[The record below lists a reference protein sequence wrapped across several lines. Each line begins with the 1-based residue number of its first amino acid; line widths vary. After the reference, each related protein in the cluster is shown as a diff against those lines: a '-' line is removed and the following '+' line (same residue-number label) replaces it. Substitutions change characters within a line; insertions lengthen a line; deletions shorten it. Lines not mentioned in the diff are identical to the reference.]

1 MSKQHKKHTLQVPAP
16 PLPPPPSPQHAA
28 QVSFFEKTPL
38 AEITLAAAA
47 LVVWAACISNGF
59 VFFDD
64 DKAIFYNSALKN
76 PSLGKFFSGQ
86 NLGMYAPIS
95 WIAYWVG
102 QLISGQEAWGYHLL
116 GVLLHALNTVLAFR
130 LLRGLTG
137 RSAAAFFAAL
147 LFAVH
152 PVQAEAVC
160 WAAALSTVLFSTFY
174 LASALAWLSWRR
186 GGSVAWL
193 ALSLLFFTLAC
204 LSKSAAVTL
213 PLVLLAMEWYV
224 RRNIVPAAEVS
235 RNGIPAAAPVGRND
249 IVTNS
254 TPSRNTIP
262 AYMYLPYFALSL
274 WFGLNTFATRTAE
287 GHDIEQTS
295 AAFSALDRFW
305 MVSQTLLFYP
315 FKLLLPFG
323 FSISYPFVKNGG
335 GSWPIE
341 YYVAPVALAA
351 LGFFVWKK
359 WRDRPEL
366 LLGLALYLLPLTVML
381 PFRTVGSFELRSDRY
396 VYLSCLG
403 LFFVA
408 GIFWEKMQPTLRTAT
423 LAGVGAA
430 LGILAFLQTSVW
442 RDGVAM
448 FQNCVEKTPESA
460 LCQCNLAYN
469 KLISL
474 DFQAAADHYSAALN
488 SDATYIEAHNGRG
501 QAYLNLRQIP
511 QAYEDFDRAIKGGL
525 SSPKLYLNRGKCHVM
540 LSRPAEAMPDLQK
553 SIELEPK
560 EPEVWY
566 LKGVANEKLNQLDA
580 AIADYARAIEL
591 RPNYVEA
598 LTNRGVL
605 LLNARRLEEAVA
617 AFDAGI
623 AVAPNMAMLHSNR
636 ANANFQLGRY
646 ADAVSDASK
655 ALSLNAKYLP
665 AYQIRGNAYI
675 RLGDSAKGQADL
687 QQAAVLQKK

>member
-1 MSKQHKKHTLQVPAP
+1 MSKQQKKQAPQLTPPHPAAP
-16 PLPPPPSPQHAA
+16 F
-28 QVSFFEKTPL
+28 SFFEKTPL
-38 AEITLAAAA
+38 VEITLAAAA
-47 LVVWAACISNGF
+47 LAVWAACISNGF

-64 DKAIFYNSALKN
+64 DKAIFYNAALKN
-76 PSLGKFFSGQ
+76 PSLSKFFSGQ

-130 LLRGLTG
+130 LLRGITG

-160 WAAALSTVLFSTFY
+160 WAAALSTLLFSTFY
-174 LASALAWLSWRR
+174 LASALAWLSWRKSI
-186 GGSVAWL
+186 GSSPLAWL
-193 ALSLLFFTLAC
+193 ALSLLFFVLAC

-224 RRNIVPAAEVS
+224 RRNSVPAADLS
-235 RNGIPAAAPVGRND
+235 RND
-249 IVTNS
+249 IPANS

-274 WFGLNTFATRTAE
+274 WFGLHTFSTRAAE

-295 AAFSALDRFW
+295 AAFSTLDRFW

-323 FSISYPFVKNGG
+323 FSISYPFVKS
-335 GSWPIE
+335 GSGTWPIE
-341 YYVAPVALAA
+341 YYAAPAVLAA
-351 LGFFVWKK
+351 LAFLVWKK

-366 LLGLALYLLPLTVML
+366 LLGLALYLLPLSVML

-408 GIFWEKMQPTLRTAT
+408 GIFWEKMQPALRTT
-423 LAGVGAA
+423 VLAGVGAA
-430 LGILAFLQTSVW
+430 LGLLAFLQTSVW

-511 QAYEDFDRAIKGGL
+511 QAYEDFDRAIRGGL
-525 SSPKLYLNRGKCHVM
+525 SSPKLYLNRGKCAVM
-540 LSRPAEAMPDLQK
+540 LSRPAEALPDLQK

-623 AVAPNMAMLHSNR
+623 AAAPNMAMLHSNR

-675 RLGDSAKGQADL
+675 RLGDSSKGQADL